1 MNIIDQ
7 NKTSIVSLA
16 KSHGVSSISVFGSVL
31 TNRFKPT
38 SDIDVLVKFEGVD
51 LYNYFDNYIDLKEKL
66 ETILKRDVDLVE
78 EQTVKNPILKRVIE
92 RTKKVIWTNA

>member
-1 MNIIDQ
+1 MNIIDLH
-7 NKTSIVSLA
+7 KTSIVSVA
-16 KSHGVSSISVFGSVL
+16 KSHGVSSISVFGSAL
-31 TNRFKPT
+31 TNKFKPT
-38 SDIDVLVKFEGVD
+38 SDVDLLVKFEGVD

>member
-7 NKTSIVSLA
+7 HKLAIVSVA

-31 TNRFKPT
+31 TNKFKPT
-38 SDIDVLVKFEGVD
+38 SDVDLLVKFEGVD

-66 ETILKRDVDLVE
+66 ETIFKRNVDLVE
-78 EQTVKNPILKRVIE
+78 EQTLKNPILKKAIE
-92 RTKKVIWTNA
+92 RTKRVIWTSV

>member
-7 NKTSIVSLA
+7 NKSSIVSLA

-38 SDIDVLVKFEGVD
+38 SDIDILVKFEGVD
-51 LYNYFDNYIDLKEKL
+51 LYNYFDNFIDLKEKL
-66 ETILKRDVDLVE
+66 EAIFKRNVDLIE
-78 EQTVKNPILKRVIE
+78 EQTVKNPILKKSIE
-92 RTKKVIWTNA
+92 KTKKVIWKNV